1 MRAFCILEGQ
11 MPDPT
16 PEVTPSPAP
25 VATPPAKEESFS
37 PQYVRE
43 LRHENAGYRLK
54 AQEATK
60 ALEEAKAA
68 ADKTAKDAEAR
79 VKDAETRATERILR
93 AELKAAALKAGMVD
107 LDGLKLADLSKVKL
121 NDAGEVEGA
130 DELMAGLKESK
141 PYLFGATGSTSS
153 TDKPPKKPDPGK
165 PKRYDDMTPE
175 ERKAEAQRLGITVNL
190 E

>member
-1 MRAFCILEGQ
+1 

-16 PEVTPSPAP
+16 PEATPNPAP
-25 VATPPAKEESFS
+25 VPAPPAASGTFS
-37 PQYVRE
+37 AEYVRE
-43 LRHENAGYRLK
+43 LRQESAGHRLK
-54 AQEATK
+54 AQEAAK
-60 ALEEAKAA
+60 AAEEAKAA
-68 ADKTAKDAEAR
+68 ADKAAKEAEAR
-79 VKDAETRATERILR
+79 IKDAETRATERILR

-130 DELMAGLKESK
+130 DELMAGLKEAK